1 MVEKFSSDSLQT
13 GLDSLLREVRALLER
28 QRVVENLVSRQEGP
42 KQHLV
47 QTLTERQHLAEMQKR
62 LAASHPAD
70 VAFVLQSLPVEDR
83 MRVWNQVWH
92 QRGGAILL
100 ELSTAF
106 RKSVLSNMNKDEV
119 ISLLQQIGSEDLSD
133 LSDCV
138 PQYILEEVYHSLDSQ
153 AQSDLVSSIAY
164 PEESVGQLMSQKV
177 ITVKPDRT
185 IQEVI
190 EELRG
195 KDLPSLTD
203 HVYVTDARHTLVG
216 ILPLTKLLFDNP
228 QSVVRDLVAE
238 SPAFITPYMSAD
250 DAVKMFERYDLVSAP
265 VVDERNKLVG
275 RITVDAVIDFSRRR
289 ADEDALKRAGLQGE
303 EDIFASVWASAR
315 NRWFWLAVNLVT
327 AFLASRV
334 IGLYEAAI
342 GQLVALAALMPIVA
356 SIGGNTGNQTVA
368 LIVRGLALDHV
379 TRANLVHLLLKEIRV
394 SLLNGLVWGGFM
406 GLLTMILYRNFSL
419 GVVMAA
425 AMLLNLLVAALVGVV
440 VPLVLERF
448 GYDPAQGSSVLL
460 TFTTDSM
467 GFFIF
472 LGLASAFLL

>member
-1 MVEKFSSDSLQT
+1 MTNKFSPDSVQV

-28 QRVVENLVSRQEGP
+28 QRVIENLVSRQEGP

-106 RKSVLSNMNKDEV
+106 RKSVLSNMNKDEL

-133 LSDCV
+133 LSDSV
-138 PQYILEEVYHSLDSQ
+138 PQHILEEVYHSLDSQ
-153 AQSDLVSSIAY
+153 AQNDLVSSIAY

-195 KDLPSLTD
+195 KDLHSLTD

-216 ILPLTKLLFDNP
+216 ILPVTKLLFDNP
-228 QSVVRDLVAE
+228 QSAVRDLVME
-238 SPAFITPYMSAD
+238 SPALITPYMSAD

-334 IGLYEAAI
+334 IGLYEATI

-379 TRANLVHLLLKEIRV
+379 TRSNLVHLLLKEIRV

-406 GLLTMILYRNFSL
+406 GLLTMILYTNFSL

-425 AMLLNLLVAALVGVV
+425 AMLLNLIVAALVGVV
-440 VPLVLERF
+440 VPVVLERF

-472 LGLASAFLL
+472 LGLATAFLL